1 MLLSFILFLLVSYN
15 NVDANKEK
23 ELYKNIFSN
32 YNSNIRPVKN
42 FNDST
47 KMKIGIEIEGLEYFN
62 QVSETIG
69 LNIWVTMSWK
79 DEYLTW
85 DKDFYGINYLNI
97 ESSKLWLPDLEL
109 YNAAKLPS
117 VYNINDQL
125 TVYNDGTII
134 YKRPATFSF
143 LCPLE
148 LSRFPYDKQTCSM
161 EFGSWKFNN
170 AILDIIPFSN
180 KDYRKA
186 IIIDS
191 KFSHNEWNI
200 KETSYKHEYNEYLCC
215 PGELWPVT
223 TFDITMQRNSQKYDI
238 ILIMNTILVFTA
250 YIISLIKFKNYRRTY
265 ILVFIPLTIIW
276 LIQSISYKIPVIGYF
291 TTMQKILFMSFIVCE
306 LFAGMSGILYSLYS
320 EFYNILEKLFRTKDN
335 YKTDK
340 YKNYRYIK
348 IAGYDS
354 ELLNIKKSNKK
365 IFIYKTIKYYDKII
379 KSLILIIYIVLLIF
393 FLNN

>member
-1 MLLSFILFLLVSYN
+1 MLLNFILLLLASN
-15 NVDANKEK
+15 NNEK
-23 ELYKNIFSN
+23 ELYTKIFSD
-32 YNSNIRPVKN
+32 YNNNIRPVKN
-42 FNDST
+42 FSDST
-47 KMKIGIEIEGLEYFN
+47 NMKIGIEIEGLEYFN
-62 QVSETIG
+62 QVSETVG
-69 LNIWVTMSWK
+69 FNIWVTMIWK

-85 DKDFYGINYLNI
+85 DKNIYELEYLNVK
-97 ESSKLWLPDLEL
+97 SSKLWLPDLEL
-109 YNAAKLPS
+109 YNAAKLPN

-125 TVYNDGTII
+125 TVYSDGTVI

-148 LSRFPYDKQTCSM
+148 LSKFPYDRQTCSM
-161 EFGSWKFNN
+161 EFGSWKFNS
-170 AILDIIPFSN
+170 AILDIIPFKEEDN
-180 KDYRKA
+180 KKA
-186 IIIDS
+186 IIISS

-223 TFDITMQRNSQKYDI
+223 TFDIMMQRNSQKYDI

-250 YIISLIKFKNYRRTY
+250 FIISLIKFKNYKRTY

-306 LFAGMSGILYSLYS
+306 LFAGLSGILYSLYN
-320 EFYNILEKLFRTKDN
+320 EFYNMLEKLFSNKEYYT
-335 YKTDK
+335 
-340 YKNYRYIK
+340 YKNNKYIK
-348 IAGYDS
+348 IIDFDL
-354 ELLNIKKSNKK
+354 ELLDIKKKNKK
-365 IFIYKTIKYYDKII
+365 NFVYKTIKYYDKII
-379 KSLILIIYIVLLIF
+379 KSLILIVYIILLIS